1 MGTVIHPAAPKVDDL
16 VAKLAAH
23 LRARGSLTDPRW
35 EEALRAVP
43 RDLFAPSTAWCTSN
57 HVSAPKGRFSLDD
70 DPAAWWAAVYAD
82 TSIVLQ
88 TDDGAGDPLSGKGL
102 FSSSVSAP
110 GIVFPFLELL
120 APQKG
125 DRILEIG
132 TGSGWTAGLLSWAV
146 GANNVTSIE
155 VDPEMAARAAVNL
168 RKADLAAQ
176 LVVGDGV
183 KGWPEQAS
191 YDRVHVTAGV
201 SNIPLAWI
209 EQTRPGGVIVM
220 PWHAGGLVGH
230 QLRLTVVNEA
240 TAVGRFHG
248 TASYMMLREQRYNT
262 RWSGHH
268 HESAHRSTT
277 RINPRTFWN
286 MHLGAQLLYIAL
298 VPRVGWYDVS
308 EDGEDS
314 LLLYELDDHSA
325 EGSWAACDHKPGAAE
340 AEVTQYGDRR
350 LWEELT
356 SAYRQWI
363 ALGRPGYD
371 RFGLTVDPA
380 GVHLWLDHPSARSW
394 KVQT

>member
-1 MGTVIHPAAPKVDDL
+1 MGAVTPPDGFTFDGL

-23 LRARGSLTDPRW
+23 LRARGSLTDARW

-43 RDLFAPSTAWCTSN
+43 RHLFAPAAAWFTSN
-57 HVSAPKGRFSLDD
+57 HASAPRGRFALDD
-70 DPAAWWAAVYAD
+70 EPAAWWTAVYAD
-82 TSIVLQ
+82 TSVVLQ

-132 TGSGWTAGLLSWAV
+132 TGSGWTAALLSWAA
-146 GANNVTSIE
+146 GANSVISIE
-155 VDPEMAARAAVNL
+155 VDPEMAARAAANL
-168 RKADLAAQ
+168 RKAGSAAQ

-183 KGWPEQAS
+183 KGWPEQAPF
-191 YDRVHVTAGV
+191 DRVHVTVGV
-201 SNIPLAWI
+201 SDIPMAWI
-209 EQTRPGGVIVM
+209 EQTRPGGVIVL

-230 QLRLTVVNEA
+230 QLRLKVVNET

-268 HESAHRSTT
+268 HEAAHRSTT
-277 RINPRTFWN
+277 RISPRTFWD
-286 MHLGAQLLYIAL
+286 MDLGAQLLCIAL
-298 VPRVGWYDVS
+298 VPRVSWYDVS
-308 EDGEDS
+308 EDGGDS
-314 LLLYELDDHSA
+314 LLLYELDDHAA
-325 EGSWAACDHKPGAAE
+325 EGSWAACDLKAGAAE

-350 LWEELT
+350 LWDELS

-363 ALGRPGYD
+363 SLGRPGYD

-380 GVHLWLDHPSARSW
+380 GIQLWLDHPSARTW
-394 KVQT
+394 KMQT